1 MNCSCGFSKKNTPK
15 HLRRKARA
23 VLDELVDR
31 TLNDRGNQL
40 AQWKGQVLV
49 QAAAQY
55 VRLAE
60 QLEAADSVEDA
71 S

>member
-1 MNCSCGFSKKNTPK
+1 MKRRDEPEQ
-15 HLRRKARA
+15 LRRKARD
-23 VLDELVDR
+23 VLDELVHR
-31 TLNDRGNQL
+31 TLCPAQHEQL

-60 QLEAADSVEDA
+60 QIEMGDRRVCE
-71 S
+71 